1 MKLFKRSSKK
11 SGEPEDASQD
21 EIDKLEE
28 EFGYEELVSK
38 TTLKIPLPPKKA
50 CWVISYR
57 LGTSEEKEVV
67 KKTCQYRTGRCY
79 RHCSNKAL
87 HTFHGMVSLFIKS
100 RLLLRKDAATESQAI
115 YDEYVEWCEKSG
127 EEIPVKDK
135 GHFFAEFN
143 HTLRDRISKSSVY
156 RGTLDG
162 RMCYRGVALKS
173 CYFEKI

>member
-1 MKLFKRSSKK
+1 MKLFNRFKK
-11 SGEPEDASQD
+11 KTREPEEASED
-21 EIDKLEE
+21 ELARQEE
-28 EFGYEELVSK
+28 EFGREETGHK
-38 TTLKIPLPPKKA
+38 TTMKIPPTKKNA

-79 RHCSNKAL
+79 KHCSNKVL
-87 HTFHGMVSLFIKS
+87 HTFHGMIELFIKS
-100 RLLLRKDAATESQAI
+100 SLLFKKDAATETQAI

-127 EEIPVKDK
+127 KEIPLKDK
-135 GHFFAEFN
+135 PHFFAEFN
-143 HTLRDRISKSSVY
+143 HILREHVRSSVY

-162 RMCYRGVALKS
+162 RICYRGVALKS

>member
-79 RHCSNKAL
+79 RHCSNKVL

-100 RLLLRKDAATESQAI
+100 RLLLRRDAATESQAI

-127 EEIPVKDK
+127 KEIPVKDK
-135 GHFFAEFN
+135 CHFFAEFN
-143 HTLRDRISKSSVY
+143 HILRELVKSSVY
-156 RGTLDG
+156 KGTLDG
-162 RMCYRGVALKS
+162 RQCYRGVALKS

>member
-1 MKLFKRSSKK
+1 MKLFNIIKRKAK
-11 SGEPEDASQD
+11 EPGD
-21 EIDKLEE
+21 ES
-28 EFGYEELVSK
+28 VSK
-38 TTLKIPLPPKKA
+38 TTLKIPPPAKNA

-57 LGTSEEKEVV
+57 LGTSEEKDVV
-67 KKTCQYRTGRCY
+67 EKTCQYRTGRCY

-100 RLLLRKDAATESQAI
+100 RLLLRRDAATESQAI

-127 EEIPVKDK
+127 DEIKVKDK

-143 HTLRDRISKSSVY
+143 HILREHVRSSVY